1 MFETAPAREEL
12 LGEIQE
18 LFRTARLPVGRI
30 SRIRSDMGEQWGRRK
45 SRVFAGRGMIGGS
58 LWLSGRKHWLQEL
71 QIVVGFICK
80 VQGRQF

>member
-30 SRIRSDMGEQWGRRK
+30 SRISSDMGEQWGRRK
-45 SRVFAGRGMIGGS
+45 SLQDEAQASRI
-58 LWLSGRKHWLQEL
+58 WLSGRKHWLQEL